1 MGTAI
6 KRLRKKVGG
15 YMAAKREE
23 HREIAKVRRTEA
35 QKQRITT
42 ALHCEKIRGEQRRK
56 YVSAGGLGGELRRGF
71 GGAAQAF
78 GGSVVGQPR
87 LARVKR
93 KKKAKKKSK
102 RKK

>member
-15 YMAAKREE
+15 YMAVKREE

-56 YVSAGGLGGELRRGF
+56 YVSAGGLGGELRRGL
-71 GGAAQAF
+71 GGAAKSF

-87 LARVKR
+87 LARRPKKKKKKR
-93 KKKAKKKSK
+93 KKKK
-102 RKK
+102 

>member
-1 MGTAI
+1 MGTVI
-6 KRLRKKVGG
+6 KGLRKKVGG
-15 YMAAKREE
+15 YMAVKREE
-23 HREIAKVRRTEA
+23 YGEIAKVRRAEA

-42 ALHCEKIRGEQRRK
+42 ALHREKIRGEQRRK
-56 YVSAGGLGGELRRGF
+56 YISAGGLGGELRRGF